1 MTVHHIG
8 YLVKNIE
15 KAEAAFSGLGYSCL
29 AERTYDAFRDVMI
42 RFMRKDGYTVE
53 LISPVSENSVVAG
66 LMKKYKNSP
75 YHICY
80 ETDDFDAA
88 ISDLERNGY
97 IRIDEPCPAPAI
109 GGRRVCFLQSAR
121 IGMIELLEA

>member
-15 KAEAAFSGLGYSCL
+15 KAEAVFSGLGYSCIT
-29 AERTYDAFRDVMI
+29 ERTFDPVRDISI

-53 LISPVSENSVVAG
+53 LISPVSEDSVVAG
-66 LMKKYKNSP
+66 LMRKFKNSP
-75 YHICY
+75 YHLCY
-80 ETDDFDAA
+80 ETEDLEKTV
-88 ISDLERNGY
+88 SDLEKNGFM
-97 IRIDEPCPAPAI
+97 RIDEPCPAPALE
-109 GGRRVCFLQSAR
+109 GRRVCFLQSAR